1 MNTAKVRIKKSKIKN
16 NGDGLCAYNGN
27 DDDDESII
35 FSKGEVI
42 SIGYIGDVINYTQYL
57 KRKNANHGHYMFQ
70 LKKNTKY
77 IDCYTNRCLCAYI
90 NSSIGGTVGN
100 ITANCRFLKNGK
112 VIAIRNIKNNEELY
126 ICYQL

>member
-1 MNTAKVRIKKSKIKN
+1 
-16 NGDGLCAYNGN
+16 
-27 DDDDESII
+27 
-35 FSKGEVI
+35 
-42 SIGYIGDVINYTQYL
+42 
-57 KRKNANHGHYMFQ
+57 MFQ

-77 IDCYTNRCLCAYI
+77 IDCYENRCLCAYI
-90 NSSIGGTVGN
+90 NSSIGTVGN